1 MKNNNHAQSFI
12 NFNTSSNQINYVC
25 FAIHVLFHLTDLST
39 VDRLIVVSMIF
50 KKKNLKTNLE

>member
-1 MKNNNHAQSFI
+1 MKNNNHAQFFI

-39 VDRLIVVSMIF
+39 VDRCEHDIL
-50 KKKNLKTNLE
+50 KKKLKTNLE

>member
-39 VDRLIVVSMIF
+39 VDRCEHDIF
-50 KKKNLKTNLE
+50 KKKTKNKSRID